1 MNNLHESH
9 PVILNDEQVG
19 NDERGEP
26 VDPRLVEMLRSALIA
41 VSRDQATRAPAEQ
54 PAKEEKKEKKEDN
67 VPMFWKLCSAALL
80 SVGALVAVTLYNQL
94 SSSNG
99 ALRAD
104 VNTLRERNNELVRK
118 DEYNQRNIA
127 ILATIQGVEANN
139 KAAMDL
145 WKERALRLEADAQN
159 RNDKISKLETDLSAM
174 RERLAAAEF
183 QLAHAQPKEK
193 SSPKKEK

>member
-1 MNNLHESH
+1 MNNLHESR
-9 PVILNDEQVG
+9 PVIL

-26 VDPRLVEMLRSALIA
+26 VDPRLVEMLRAALTA
-41 VSRDQATRAPAEQ
+41 VANEQAARAPAE
-54 PAKEEKKEKKEDN
+54 PAKEEKKEKTDG

-80 SVGALVAVTLYNQL
+80 SVGALIAVTLYNQL
-94 SSSNG
+94 SATNS

-104 VNTLRERNNELVRK
+104 VNALRERNNELVRK
-118 DEYNQRNIA
+118 DEYNQRNVA

-145 WKERALRLEADAQN
+145 WKERALRLEADAHN
-159 RNDKISKLETDLSAM
+159 RNEKISKLENDLSAL

-183 QLAHAQPKEK
+183 ALAAASPKEK
-193 SSPKKEK
+193 APPKKEK